1 MRKGKLVWLFVIT
14 AALCLAGCSG
24 SVETGPV
31 PTITPR
37 PTVTPA
43 PTPTPV
49 VVVETPDT
57 DKVEEKKETVYDT
70 KKFKEYYEKE
80 NKLPQLKVAYE
91 NNFECALDVLQIDV
105 TDEKRKEL
113 VLSQFNALGVKED
126 LSPKVIMDYEA
137 TRASGDLSKIVL
149 DFSGADVILKFAQE
163 NKLPVRGPRLIT
175 ADTPDWAFTKDF
187 DEAQVT
193 EGTDEEGKAV
203 TNIEFA
209 DPEIVT
215 ARMENYIKDVMEYC
229 NTNYPGVVVSWQVL
243 DDPINFNEQNATK
256 YASNNW
262 MKGIGEEYL
271 VKAFEQ
277 ARACSTGGQ
286 KLFFSQDSLDEA
298 NTLNPS
304 LALLNLLKEKNLID
318 GIAIQGHYSV
328 NSPNLYGMEDMV
340 KALAA
345 TGLELHFSE
354 FYVDSNEGSDGD
366 LDKTDE
372 ERYNNGVKRY
382 KNMMTRLTN
391 YEEKNSYDIVS
402 ITFDGLSNETSEL
415 NQPKEYYDST
425 TGGMVVGVRVISYPY
440 FFDAELNVTEMFFG
454 ALRDVTVKAY

>member
-1 MRKGKLVWLFVIT
+1 MRKGKFVCLLAAT
-14 AALCLAGCSG
+14 AAFLLMGCSG

-49 VVVETPDT
+49 VIVETPGT
-57 DKVEEKKETVYDT
+57 GEEEEKKETVYDT
-70 KKFKEYYEKE
+70 KKFKEYYETEK
-80 NKLPQLKVAYE
+80 KLPQLKEAYQS
-91 NNFECALDVLQIDV
+91 NFECALDVLQIDV

-126 LSPKVIMDYEA
+126 LSPKVLMDYEA

-163 NKLPVRGPRLIT
+163 NKLTVRGPRLIT
-175 ADTPDWAFTKDF
+175 ADTPEWAFTKNF

-193 EGTDEEGKAV
+193 EGTDEEGKAITV
-203 TNIEFA
+203 IEFA
-209 DPEIVT
+209 DPEVVT

-243 DDPINFNEQNATK
+243 DDPINYSVQHAKK
-256 YASNNW
+256 YATNNW
-262 MKGIGEEYL
+262 LTGIGDDYL
-271 VKAFEQ
+271 VKAFAQ
-277 ARACSTGGQ
+277 ARACAAEGQ
-286 KLFFSQDSLDEA
+286 KLFLSQDALDEA
-298 NTLNPS
+298 TTLTPA
-304 LALLNLLKEKNLID
+304 LALINLLKDQNLID
-318 GIAIQGHYSV
+318 GIAIQAHYDV
-328 NSPNLYGMEDMV
+328 NSPNIYGMEDMM

-354 FYVDSNEGSDGD
+354 FYVSSNKNSDED

-372 ERYNNGVKRY
+372 ERYQNGVKRY
-382 KNMMTRLTN
+382 KNLMTRILN
-391 YEEKNSYDIVS
+391 YEVKSGYDIIS
-402 ITFDGLSNETSEL
+402 ITFDGLTNDTCSL
-415 NQPKEYYDST
+415 NQPAEYYDTSVGAT
-425 TGGMVVGVRVISYPY
+425 VVGVRAVSFVY
-440 FFDAELNVTEMFFG
+440 FFDAELNVLDTFFA
-454 ALRDVTVKAY
+454 ALGDVSIKAY